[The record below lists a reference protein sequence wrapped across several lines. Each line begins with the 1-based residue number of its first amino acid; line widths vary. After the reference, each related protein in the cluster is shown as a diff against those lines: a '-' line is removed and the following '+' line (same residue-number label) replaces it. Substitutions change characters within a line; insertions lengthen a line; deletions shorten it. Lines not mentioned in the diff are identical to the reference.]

1 VWPSTA
7 GELEALQR
15 ELAVEWR
22 GEARWQ
28 MPMKVSE
35 LRVGGVFVASERREP
50 DPGPGAAGDMA
61 WAAAAVVVDGQL
73 VDGVAMEARFDAPY
87 VPGLLAAR
95 EGRLLE
101 TVVNRLACAPDVL
114 LVNATGRDHP
124 RRAGLALQLGWAC
137 RLPTVG
143 VTDRPLLAQG
153 AAPGPLWLDD
163 EVVGYWVHTRGDAR
177 AVVAHAGWRTDA
189 ETARNLLLALR
200 GTGRTPEPLRQARRL
215 ARTLRAQSRLGFA
228 V

>member
-1 VWPSTA
+1 MINRSTLGASTRRPASPHSSRAANPDCWNASTGRGYLRGVGVARAGRGNDIGVWPSTA

-73 VDGVAMEARFDAPY
+73 VDGVAMEARFDATY

-95 EGRLLE
+95 EGRSE
-101 TVVNRLACAPDVL
+101 
-114 LVNATGRDHP
+114 
-124 RRAGLALQLGWAC
+124 
-137 RLPTVG
+137 
-143 VTDRPLLAQG
+143 
-153 AAPGPLWLDD
+153 
-163 EVVGYWVHTRGDAR
+163 EHT
-177 AVVAHAGWRTDA
+177 
-189 ETARNLLLALR
+189 
-200 GTGRTPEPLRQARRL
+200 
-215 ARTLRAQSRLGFA
+215 F
-228 V
+228 